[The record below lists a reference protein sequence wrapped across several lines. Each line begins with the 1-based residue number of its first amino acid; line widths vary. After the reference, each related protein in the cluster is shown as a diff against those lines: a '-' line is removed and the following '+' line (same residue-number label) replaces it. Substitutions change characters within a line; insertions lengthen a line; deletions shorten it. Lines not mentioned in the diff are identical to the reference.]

1 MNLHLSRRLIDSRQR
16 MILHLFYVRI
26 FRLLMSQFPSSFLFF
41 IDFFLLLLLLFQQLP
56 LPPPPPPSSLP
67 TFSVLIFDFYLL
79 RFVSLRCDI
88 RL

>member
-41 IDFFLLLLLLFQQLP
+41 IDFFFAVVAVVSTAALTSSS
-56 LPPPPPPSSLP
+56 PSLI
-67 TFSVLIFDFYLL
+67 TTNIFS
-79 RFVSLRCDI
+79 SDI
-88 RL
+88 